1 MLPVSAPFHSS
12 LLRPAADQLA
22 AKLAAVAIASPS
34 IPVIHNVDVAQ
45 HRDPAQIREALARQ
59 AASPVHW
66 TATVLAM
73 ADMGVTHLVE
83 CWSRQGAGRPTRRI
97 KEGIPC
103 LCADRQRCDRCDDEG
118 AQ

>member
-1 MLPVSAPFHSS
+1 M
-12 LLRPAADQLA
+12 
-22 AKLAAVAIASPS
+22 AIASPS

-66 TATVLAM
+66 TATILAM

-83 CWSRQGAGRPTRRI
+83 CGPGKVLAGLTRRI
-97 KEGIPC
+97 KDGIPAYA
-103 LCADRQRCDRCDDEG
+103 LTDSDAIAATMKELQ
-118 AQ
+118 